1 MRAELGTGGQ
11 TSRPE
16 VRVSCGQLRGW
27 AGVVRGLTEVS
38 YWLPDEA
45 EQEGAVRR
53 AQTWELRN
61 TTDKGSG
68 HAGRSQQPG

>member
-16 VRVSCGQLRGW
+16 VLVSWGHLRGW
-27 AGVVRGLTEVS
+27 AGAVRGLAVIS

-45 EQEGAVRR
+45 EQEGDVRR
-53 AQTWELRN
+53 AQAWELWN

-68 HAGRSQQPG
+68 HAGQSQQPG